1 MTNFQPSSY
10 QIISA
15 LDRLGI
21 KREGDQPN
29 HKGWLSILCPNH
41 NDKNFGSC
49 SINLTSGFVK
59 CFVCHY
65 GDRGS
70 SRKSIVNL
78 VQDKTGLNYKGAKQ
92 FIEEG
97 LFTSYNQTVIEEKP
111 KKRARVKALYNF
123 TSIELNPDEFYYTQ
137 QRGFTEEFVKN
148 FNIKRSMS
156 GWFNDYF
163 VTPIIDSSKGINE
176 YEGRK
181 LKEYEVLC
189 DFYNVENAPHKKL
202 KENFSSLCERNR
214 IRLNRKTYQVYI
226 DDQIID
232 DDRLLYLLKPK
243 TLYISNSRCQET
255 IWNID
260 NLKYDETLYVVE
272 GLASVPKI
280 WSYVSKNV
288 TAIFGVSITPEQIE
302 YLKRFKEIIYI
313 PDFDKAG
320 YDSVDFLR
328 KYLNNFLVCDTQY
341 EDTDNEYVESI
352 KKAKLLTFADYVTKY
367 VFTFR
372 FVR

>member
-1 MTNFQPSSY
+1 MTNFQPSAY

-49 SINLTSGFVK
+49 SINLISGFVK

-78 VQDKTGLNYKGAKQ
+78 VQDRMGLDYKGAKQ

-97 LFTSYNQTVIEEKP
+97 LFTSCNQIIIEDKP
-111 KKRARVKALYNF
+111 KKRNRVKSLYNF
-123 TSIELNPDEFYYTQ
+123 TSVDLDSTEFYYTQ
-137 QRGFTEEFVKN
+137 QRGFTEEFIKN
-148 FNIKRSMS
+148 FNIRRVVS

-163 VTPIIDSSKGINE
+163 VIPIIDSSKGINE

-181 LKEYEVLC
+181 LREYEVLC
-189 DFYNVENAPHKKL
+189 DFYNVENAPYKKL
-202 KENFSSLCERNR
+202 KDNFHSLCEINK

-226 DDQIID
+226 DDQVIND
-232 DDRLLYLLKPK
+232 ERLIYLLKPK
-243 TLYISNSRCQET
+243 TLYIPNSRCQET

-260 NLKYDETLYVVE
+260 NLKYDEPLYVTE
-272 GLASVPKI
+272 GISSICKLWTHI
-280 WSYVSKNV
+280 SKNS

-302 YLKRFKEIIYI
+302 YLKKFKQIIYI

-320 YDSVDFLR
+320 YDSVDFLK
-328 KYLNNFLVCDTQY
+328 KYLDNLFICNIQY
-341 EDTDNEYVESI
+341 EDTDEQYTESI
-352 KKAKLLTFADYVTKY
+352 KNAKLLTPAGYIVKY
-367 VFTFR
+367 AFTFK